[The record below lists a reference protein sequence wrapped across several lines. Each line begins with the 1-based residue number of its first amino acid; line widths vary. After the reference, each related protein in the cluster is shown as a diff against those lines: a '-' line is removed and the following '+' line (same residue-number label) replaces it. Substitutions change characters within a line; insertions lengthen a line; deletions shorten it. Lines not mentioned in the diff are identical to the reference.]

1 MPIVRRK
8 LEHEYRFTQI
18 PNEWLRDS
26 RLSLKAKGLLGQLLS
41 HAEGWNVTIGSL
53 AKANGC
59 GRDSVRA
66 AVKELEDAGY
76 LRREQ
81 SRATGGEF
89 AEVMW
94 ATSEPQTDSPSPDL
108 PSSGK
113 PASVNTTLKKTIP
126 KEEQL
131 VKKTIDKESEFDS
144 FWAVYPKKKDKP
156 RARKEF
162 GYAIGR
168 VEFEVLLAGAIVYRD
183 DPNRDDQYTKHPST
197 WLHNDAWEN
206 GVEPEKVKKLTNAE
220 QGAMLAAQY
229 RAEEQGQLE
238 SGAGWGNQL
247 RSMMK
252 GVDDE

>member
-113 PASVNTTLKKTIP
+113 PASVNTTLKKTIS
-126 KEEQL
+126 KNTNI
-131 VKKTIDKESEFDS
+131 KNTITKNTYSDS
-144 FWAVYPKKKDKP
+144 LLDEAFETFWDSYPRKAGKAQ
-156 RARKEF
+156 ARKAF
-162 GYAIGR
+162 GKNALKHMTEMLDGARRIASDPNLPETQFIPYPATWINREGWSDEAYPQRGGGKMSNAQKNLIEYEKTVRGAIGG
-168 VEFEVLLAGAIVYRD
+168 EAGGTRIIGSD
-183 DPNRDDQYTKHPST
+183 
-197 WLHNDAWEN
+197 
-206 GVEPEKVKKLTNAE
+206 
-220 QGAMLAAQY
+220 
-229 RAEEQGQLE
+229 
-238 SGAGWGNQL
+238 
-247 RSMMK
+247 
-252 GVDDE
+252 